1 CHQAS
6 KLVHVCDVYDALRTR
21 RPYREAW
28 SYEKTLGYLQERSG
42 LEFDSELCGGFI
54 RMMKQWEG
62 QVSILPDVTA
72 PVGPPMPLRAANPE
86 QPGV

>member
-1 CHQAS
+1 
-6 KLVHVCDVYDALRTR
+6 
-21 RPYREAW
+21 
-28 SYEKTLGYLQERSG
+28 LQERSG

-72 PVGPPMPLRAANPE
+72 PVGPPMPLPAANPE